1 MNRRAATAAA
11 LAAALL
17 AGAAAVSRA
26 RTAAWRGRVEG
37 ICRCSVETVAA
48 ARRAARVMPPPLDDT
63 LLTQARLVDA
73 SCGDL
78 RRAVR
83 NRATID
89 SLLRRPLRVVP
100 TVEHDR
106 ASEAMR
112 ASLRALCA
120 PETDARWSRDPSRD
134 ERGIVQGDAMIAV
147 VNEVRRLRAASCAR
161 RAALGARA
169 EAYTLSESEADDAAR
184 RCGSPR

>member
-1 MNRRAATAAA
+1 MRRPAAAAA
-11 LAAALL
+11 LAALLL
-17 AGAAAVSRA
+17 AGFAAAARA
-26 RTAAWRGRVEG
+26 RTHAWRERVEG
-37 ICRCSVETVAA
+37 ICRCGVDAVAA

-83 NRATID
+83 NRSAID
-89 SLLRRPLRVVP
+89 ALLGRPLRVVP

-106 ASEAMR
+106 ASEDMR
-112 ASLRALCA
+112 SSLRALCA
-120 PETDARWSRDPSRD
+120 PESDARWSRDPSRD
-134 ERGIVQGDAMIAV
+134 DRGIVQGEAMVAA
-147 VNEVRRLRAASCAR
+147 VNEARRLRAASCAR

-169 EAYTLSESEADDAAR
+169 EPYTLRETDADDAAR
-184 RCGSPR
+184 RCGAER